1 MLTRRDL
8 IAGALLSPFQTRRPN
23 VVLVM
28 SDDQGYGDLSIHG
41 NPVLRTPNIDRI
53 AREGVQFTQFHVNPV
68 CSPTRSSLLT
78 GRYCYRTGVVDT
90 YLGRSMMYPDEV
102 TLPEL
107 LRDAGYRTGLFGKW
121 HLGDHFPMRAV
132 DQGFDHA
139 LVHDGG
145 GIAQPSDP
153 PEGNSYFDPRLKLN
167 GRPVQRS
174 GYCTDVFF
182 EEALQFIAGQAS
194 RPFFACITPNA
205 PHTPLQV
212 GDNYVTP
219 FRSAGLDDTTAK
231 VYGMLVNLDQNIGR
245 LLARLQTLGI
255 ERDTILIFMTDN
267 GPQQPRYNAGMRGLK
282 GTVYQG
288 GIRVPCFLRW
298 PALVKAGSRIATPAA
313 HIDWLPTLL
322 DACGVA
328 KPRDLRLDGRSLLPL
343 IRDARPSWPDRHLVF
358 QWHRGDR
365 PEPFR
370 NCAIRAGKYK
380 LVDGKELFDLDADPS
395 ESTGIAA
402 HHPGIVRDLRR
413 AYENWFRDMESTRN
427 FELPRIYVGTSQEN
441 PVLLTR
447 QDWRGPK
454 AGWDAAS
461 LGHWDL
467 DVRAPGDYLLELIVA
482 PSSQPRP
489 IRATL
494 GRAEVAGTVD
504 AGASHFNSR
513 FANVPA
519 GSARLEASIAGAG
532 VLYAKLTAHR

>member
-519 GSARLEASIAGAG
+519 GSARLEASIAGVG